1 MSVEFFDRQD
11 PLNPTNG
18 ARIDSGDDL
27 SRLLSS
33 FLDRKPFF
41 CELLADNGYKQLI
54 GVGGMIGC
62 VQYSSSDGSPPYL
75 MAVANDVLNAAS
87 ETEFLIGSTVTPI
100 SMHYCIPFETV
111 KHIATYFLETGKCD
125 PSVSWEEI

>member
-11 PLNPTNG
+11 LLNPANG

-41 CELLADNGYKQLI
+41 CELLADNGYKQLV
-54 GVGGMIGC
+54 GVGGGIGC
-62 VQYSSSDGSPPYL
+62 VQHSARDGNPPYL
-75 MAVANDVLNAAS
+75 MAVANGGIKAAS
-87 ETEFLIGSTVTPI
+87 EIGFLIGNTATPI
-100 SMHYCIPFETV
+100 SMHYCMPFETV
-111 KHIATYFLETGKCD
+111 KHITTYFLETGKRD